1 METCKHG
8 GCYFCGTTSEPIL
21 KSVVKRVIH
30 RNGREDPIAPVAL
43 CSVCIKADVVDLRV
57 TPQG

>member
-8 GCYFCGTTSEPIL
+8 GCYFCGTVNEPIL
-21 KSVVKRVIH
+21 KSVIKRVIH
-30 RNGREDPIAPVAL
+30 RNGREDSAAPVAL

-57 TPQG
+57 TPTT